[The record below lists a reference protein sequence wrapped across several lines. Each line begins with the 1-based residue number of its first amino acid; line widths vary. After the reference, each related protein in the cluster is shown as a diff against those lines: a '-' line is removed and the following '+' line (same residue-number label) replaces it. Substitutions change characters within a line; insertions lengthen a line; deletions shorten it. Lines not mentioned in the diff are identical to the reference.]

1 MFQGEDIAKAEEEK
15 ARQLRELER
24 KYAAPRRIR
33 ALISWLVFLIAL
45 AVAGAIVYY
54 ALFNKEEFS
63 RLWYRATH
71 REAIPAQVEPDQ

>member
-1 MFQGEDIAKAEEEK
+1 MAQGVDIAKAEEEK
-15 ARQLRELER
+15 ARQLLELER

-45 AVAGAIVYY
+45 TVAGAIVYY
-54 ALFNKEEFS
+54 AFFNREQFS

-71 REAIPAQVEPDQ
+71 PGSVPAQVEPDQ